1 MGAEGARAQRIREYN
16 SVHRSI
22 TSVRKIQM
30 SRLQLLSI
38 VGVLAACFAG
48 RAAAGAQISAPAPD
62 PLARMRQLAAENTQ
76 ACSEDE
82 ISACAQAAPKII
94 ANAMGASPMAE
105 NLRHLTDEIGGRL
118 TGSPQIAKAA
128 EWAVQAFRDA
138 GIDDV
143 HTEKFMI
150 PHTWSEGATRV
161 EIVSGAAFPVHAV
174 SVAWSPATPPNGI
187 QAELVDAGTGSP
199 EDFARLASGARGAI
213 LLVHTDVL
221 RTFDD
226 LFAEYLRNPGIIERA
241 TAAGANAILWMG
253 TREQMLLY
261 RHLTGLGQDGS
272 MEKLPQAIVAREDA
286 ERLARGLAAG
296 QHIQVRLELPNRVGG
311 PAEAENVV
319 AEIRGR
325 ERPEEFVLLGAH
337 LDSFEL
343 GTGALDDGCN
353 AALVIE
359 AARDIH
365 LTGLR
370 PKRSIRFV
378 LFSGEEE
385 GMLGSWAYVR
395 AHREELGR
403 ADAAIIFDEGS
414 GRVTGFSLGGRRDLQ
429 NEVLKQAL
437 APLDSWGVRHFTSDA
452 ILGTDNLD
460 FLLEGVPNLVANQ
473 EEANYVANY
482 HASSDTYDKVDIL
495 NLKFNTAVAG
505 VLTFSLAEFATP
517 LGPRLTRSQVAD
529 LLKQS
534 GLELQLKTLEVWT
547 YWENGQRGRQP

>member
-1 MGAEGARAQRIREYN
+1 MDRRNISLGFLA
-16 SVHRSI
+16 
-22 TSVRKIQM
+22 
-30 SRLQLLSI
+30 
-38 VGVLAACFAG
+38 VLFVAAVS
-48 RAAAGAQISAPAPD
+48 AAAQISAPEPD
-62 PLARMRQLAAENTQ
+62 PLARMRQAAAANAQ
-76 ACSEDE
+76 ACSESE
-82 ISACAQAAPKII
+82 LSACAQAAPKII
-94 ANAMGASPMAE
+94 ANALGASPLAE
-105 NLRHLTDEIGGRL
+105 NLRRLTDEIGGRL
-118 TGSPQIAKAA
+118 SGSPAMARA
-128 EWAVQAFRDA
+128 VEWAVAVFRDA

-143 HTEKFMI
+143 HAEKFTI
-150 PHTWSEGATRV
+150 PHTWSEGTTHIEVLSA
-161 EIVSGAAFPVHAV
+161 SGFPVHAV
-174 SVAWSPATPPNGI
+174 SVAWSPATPPGGI
-187 QAELVDAGTGSP
+187 EADLVDAGAGAP
-199 EDFARLASGARGAI
+199 EDFVRMGAAARGAI

-241 TAAGANAILWMG
+241 TSAGASAILWMG
-253 TREQMLLY
+253 TREGMLLY
-261 RHLTGLGQDGS
+261 RHLAGLGQDGS
-272 MEKLPQAIVAREDA
+272 IEKLPQAIVAREDA
-286 ERLARGLAAG
+286 QRLGRDLAA
-296 QHIQVRLELPNRVGG
+296 HERIRVRLELPNRIGG
-311 PAEAENVV
+311 PAEEQNVV

-325 ERPEEFVLLGAH
+325 ERPNEFVVLGAH

-343 GTGALDDGCN
+343 GTGALDNGCN

-395 AHREELGR
+395 THHDELDR
-403 ADAAIIFDEGS
+403 TDAAIIFDEGS

-429 NEVLKQAL
+429 SEVLRQAL
-437 APLDSWGVRHFTSDA
+437 APLDSWGVNRFTDDA

-495 NLKFNTAVAG
+495 NLKLNTAVAG
-505 VLTFSLAEFATP
+505 VLAFSLAEFATP
-517 LGPRLTRSQVAD
+517 LGPRLSRPEIDT
-529 LLKQS
+529 LLKKT
-534 GLELQLKTLEVWT
+534 GLDSQLKALEMWP
-547 YWENGQRGRQP
+547 YWEGGRRGRQP